1 MPITEAGGPTLIGE
15 AKIFE
20 TVAAATIGLTCGMVL
35 LPVTDMVEE
44 GEGMGWVGNG

>member
-1 MPITEAGGPTLIGE
+1 ML
-15 AKIFE
+15 E
-20 TVAAATIGLTCGMVL
+20 TVAAATTTLTCGMVL

>member
-1 MPITEAGGPTLIGE
+1 MTDAGGPTLIGE
-15 AKIFE
+15 AKILE
-20 TVAAATIGLTCGMVL
+20 TVAAATTDFTCGIVL